1 MHTIIKLL
9 LLLLIAISPVEA
21 ADVAVLSHK
30 KLGSV
35 TKLAQLLSEQLQQD
49 VDVRLISEDFSSD
62 SYKAVVLAGPKAVSG
77 WQGKQP
83 AVAVFTSQKVVQQHK
98 AKLASAI
105 FIEPPLAR
113 QVRLA
118 TTILGR
124 DKPLG
129 ILVPNLAPWQQ
140 AVNTLKEIANVRWYD
155 ISEYQNLNRALV
167 DLLRNNEALIG
178 VYDPELYS
186 SANIKNILI
195 TAYRQNKPLIGPSS
209 AYIKAGALATT
220 YSDIPDVAKRLSE
233 ILRQGLD
240 TGSWPEP
247 GFNRY
252 FNVRYNEQVGRSLNL
267 LLPPEHKLQE
277 AITQQEAK

>member
-9 LLLLIAISPVEA
+9 LLLTVISRAEA
-21 ADVAVLSHK
+21 ADIAVLSHK
-30 KLGSV
+30 KMGSV
-35 TKLAQLLSEQLQQD
+35 TQLAQLLSEQLQQD
-49 VDVRLISEDFSSD
+49 VDVGLITDDFPVD
-62 SYKAVVLAGPKAVSG
+62 SYKAVVLAGPQAVSG
-77 WQGKQP
+77 WRGKQL
-83 AVAVFTSQKVVQQHK
+83 AVAVFTSRKVVQQYK
-98 AKLASAI
+98 SKLASAI
-105 FIEPPLAR
+105 FIEPPLTR
-113 QVRLA
+113 QIRLA
-118 TTILGR
+118 TTILGE
-124 DKPLG
+124 DKPFG
-129 ILVPNLAPWQQ
+129 ILVADLAPWHQTVK
-140 AVNTLKEIANVRWYD
+140 AVKEIANVRWYA

-167 DLLRNNEALIG
+167 ELLRNNEALIG
-178 VYDPELYS
+178 VYDPKLYS

-233 ILRQGLD
+233 ILQQGLE

-247 GFNRY
+247 DFNHY

-277 AITQQEAK
+277 AISQQEAK